1 MSNYNIIVP
10 ISNEP
15 TYGFKRTAT
24 MAALQINALPWVG
37 ENINVM
43 TQVNYFD
50 QNDVPI
56 DIIPP
61 KIVNLTAD
69 NNTCVDKDGNIVPCD
84 SPDAVMT
91 EFEYYMSLL
100 PTPVIIEDLVVGKI
114 QQADAAGLFN

>member
-15 TYGFKRTAT
+15 VYGFKRTAT
-24 MAALQINALPWVG
+24 MAALQINALPFMG
-37 ENINVM
+37 QSINLV

-61 KIVNLTAD
+61 KIVNLIAD
-69 NNTCVDKDGNIVPCD
+69 NNTCVDAQGNIVPCD

>member
-15 TYGFKRTAT
+15 VYGFKRTAT
-24 MAALQINALPWVG
+24 MATLQINALPFMG
-37 ENINVM
+37 ENINLV

-50 QNDVPI
+50 QNDLPI

-61 KIVNLTAD
+61 KIVNLVAN
-69 NNTCVDKDGNIVPCD
+69 NNTCVDDKGVIVPCD

-100 PTPVIIEDLVVGKI
+100 NTPVVIETLVVQKI

>member
-15 TYGFKRTAT
+15 VYGFKRTAT
-24 MAALQINALPWVG
+24 MAALQINALPFMG
-37 ENINVM
+37 ESIILA

-50 QNDVPI
+50 QNDLPI
-56 DIIPP
+56 DIIPA
-61 KIVNLTAD
+61 KIVNLIAD
-69 NNTCVDKDGNIVPCD
+69 NSTCVDSKGAIVPCD

-100 PTPVIIEDLVVGKI
+100 NTPVVIETLVVGKI
-114 QQADAAGLFN
+114 QQADAAGKFN

>member
-15 TYGFKRTAT
+15 VYGFKRTAT
-24 MAALQINALPWVG
+24 MASLQINALPWTG
-37 ENINVM
+37 QNINLM

-50 QNDVPI
+50 QNDLPI

-61 KIVNLTAD
+61 KIVNLIAD
-69 NNTCVDKDGNIVPCD
+69 NSTCVDSKGNIVPCD

>member
-24 MAALQINALPWVG
+24 MASLQINALPLYG
-37 ENINVM
+37 ENINLLV
-43 TQVNYFD
+43 QVNYFD

-61 KIVNLTAD
+61 KIVNLIAD
-69 NNTCVDKDGNIVPCD
+69 NSTCVDSRGNIVPCD

>member
-15 TYGFKRTAT
+15 VYGFKRTAT
-24 MAALQINALPWVG
+24 MATLQINALPWTG
-37 ENINVM
+37 QNINLI

-61 KIVNLTAD
+61 KIVSLIAD
-69 NNTCVDKDGNIVPCD
+69 NSTCVDNKGDIIPCD

-100 PTPVIIEDLVVGKI
+100 NTPVVIEALVVGKI
-114 QQADAAGLFN
+114 QQADAAGRFN